1 MHSWRTL
8 LLPHVERDD
17 LLKVYDMERKKLTRK
32 TRTTPVTPAEFARDE
47 QLRRQIKSEFP
58 PAEPAPLEAGALS
71 EILKNAI
78 HSSSKTVYQICKEA
92 EVSQIVVSRFLSG
105 ERDIRL
111 ATADRLAK
119 ALGLT
124 VAKN

>member
-1 MHSWRTL
+1 
-8 LLPHVERDD
+8 
-17 LLKVYDMERKKLTRK
+17 MERKKLTRK
-32 TRTTPVTPAEFARDE
+32 TRTTPVTPEEYARDE
-47 QLRRQIKSEFP
+47 DRRRQIKAEFP
-58 PAEPAPLEAGALS
+58 PTEPTPLESGALS

-78 HSSSKTVYQICKEA
+78 QSSSKSVYQICKEA

-124 VAKN
+124 VAKS

>member
-1 MHSWRTL
+1 
-8 LLPHVERDD
+8 
-17 LLKVYDMERKKLTRK
+17 MERKKLTRK
-32 TRTTPVTPAEFARDE
+32 TRTTKVTPEEFARDE
-47 QLRRQIKSEFP
+47 KLRSQIQAEFP
-58 PAEPAPLEAGALS
+58 PAEPTPVEPGALS

-78 HSSSKTVYQICKEA
+78 QSSSKTVYQICKEA

-105 ERDIRL
+105 QRDIRL

-124 VAKN
+124 VAQQ

>member
-1 MHSWRTL
+1 
-8 LLPHVERDD
+8 
-17 LLKVYDMERKKLTRK
+17 MERKKLTRK
-32 TRTTPVTPAEFARDE
+32 TRSTPVTPEEFARDE
-47 QLRRQIKSEFP
+47 QLRRQIKAEFP
-58 PAEPAPLEAGALS
+58 PAEPVPLESGAWS

-78 HSSSKTVYQICKEA
+78 QSSSKTVYQICKEA
-92 EVSQIVVSRFLSG
+92 EVSPIVVSRFLSG
-105 ERDIRL
+105 QRDIRL